1 MIIQFKDKRDRL
13 IYEGQQDKRFQP
25 AVCRKITDKLRA
37 IDAAEVIDDLKFP
50 PSNKLHPLIK
60 DRDGQHAI
68 WVNSAVRICF
78 TWNDGKVIIEYVGN
92 YH

>member
-1 MIIQFKDKRDRL
+1 M
-13 IYEGQQDKRFQP
+13 
-25 AVCRKITDKLRA
+25 
-37 IDAAEVIDDLKFP
+37 
-50 PSNKLHPLIK
+50 HPLIK